1 MQQAQEVVRL
11 LREHR
16 VLLRAY
22 ADAQSRCSALLREQA
37 ERMRRMDAQLMRM
50 RAALVRATTE
60 LAWER
65 EERVALER
73 SVPGLPRR
81 LALGRQVAALQERVQ
96 LLTRERGRQALAAAT
111 GRAPHAPGQAGPA
124 LDGNGRHLAGEELVD
139 AADIHRQAD
148 PEAELN
154 VDLEA
159 HLDAADLV
167 ICQTGCMS
175 HGDYWRVQDHCRRTG
190 MVCMLVDQP
199 DGLQIVRIHRQD
211 ERGAEA
217 APAAVTS
224 RR

>member
-22 ADAQSRCSALLREQA
+22 ADAQSRSSALLREQA
-37 ERMRRMDAQLMRM
+37 ERMRRMDAQLMRL
-50 RAALVRATTE
+50 RAVLVRATTE

-65 EERVALER
+65 EERAALER

-81 LALGRQVAALQERVQ
+81 LALGRQVAALQERVHV
-96 LLTRERGRQALAAAT
+96 LTRERGRQALAV
-111 GRAPHAPGQAGPA
+111 
-124 LDGNGRHLAGEELVD
+124 HLA
-139 AADIHRQAD
+139 AD
-148 PEAELN
+148 PEAALMADLEAE
-154 VDLEA
+154 LEA

-190 MVCMLVDQP
+190 KVCLLVDQP
-199 DGLQIVRIHRQD
+199 GGLQIMRIHRQD
-211 ERGAEA
+211 GRAGEA